1 MKDLQKP
8 YKVIAIVPAAGL
20 GRRFGSGTKKPF
32 QTLGGK
38 PLIVWS
44 LKALEAVEEICEII
58 PVLKSEDME
67 LIQRLLEEEGFSKIK
82 RIAAGGKERQDSV
95 YNGLKHIEDKNS
107 IVLIHDGVR
116 PLIRTQLVEE
126 LIKQMYDAIHN
137 KEECDGIIPGVPV
150 KDTIKETEGGLV
162 KKTLKRGSLWA
173 VQTPQAFPYKK
184 ILKAYEEAV
193 REGYYA
199 TDDAALIER
208 YGGTVKVIMGEY
220 SNIKITTPEDL
231 YIAEALLKM
240 NVQP

>member
-1 MKDLQKP
+1 MKYLQTT

-20 GRRFGSGTKKPF
+20 GKRFGQGTNKPF

-38 PLIVWS
+38 PLIIWS
-44 LKALEAVEEICEII
+44 LKALEAVEEVCEII
-58 PVLKSEDME
+58 PVLKPEDME
-67 LIQRLLEEEGFSKIK
+67 FGQRLLEEEGFQKIK

-95 YNGLKHIEDKNS
+95 YNGLKHIEDNNS

-116 PLIRTQLVEE
+116 PFIRTPLVKELIR
-126 LIKQMYDAIHN
+126 QMSDAIRN

-150 KDTIKETEGGLV
+150 KDTIKETGDGLV

-184 ILKAYEEAV
+184 ILKAYEEAA
-193 REGYYA
+193 RKGYYA

-208 YGGTVKVIMGEY
+208 YGGTVKVIMGAY
-220 SNIKITTPEDL
+220 TNIKITTPEDL
-231 YIAEALLKM
+231 YIAEALLNM
-240 NVQP
+240 NVQS